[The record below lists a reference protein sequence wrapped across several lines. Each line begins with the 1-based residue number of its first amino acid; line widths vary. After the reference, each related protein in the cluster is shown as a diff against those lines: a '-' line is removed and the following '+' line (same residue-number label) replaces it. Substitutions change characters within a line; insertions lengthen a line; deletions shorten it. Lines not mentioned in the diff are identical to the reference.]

1 MSPPNVSINA
11 GAQDPPPSSSQ
22 RTAKG
27 RGGPGNTG
35 KGKNW
40 GLPEAQRHVTGVT
53 RPIRVSVQKDK
64 LVLLPESDDRRPQEI
79 GLSSEMTTKEVDI
92 LVAGVQRQ
100 MRSWGIA
107 VDGGYWKP
115 ALSVDV
121 KPGGEDRFAELQS
134 VLSGSGIEVQRKLR

>member
-1 MSPPNVSINA
+1 MPNIGVNMGPA
-11 GAQDPPPSSSQ
+11 NQQPPPSSQ
-22 RTAKG
+22 KTAKG
-27 RGGPGNTG
+27 RGGPGNSA

-53 RPIRVSVQKDK
+53 RPIRVAVQKDK
-64 LVLLPESDDRRPQEI
+64 LILLPERDDRRPQEI
-79 GLSSEMTTKEVDI
+79 GLSPEMTSKELDI

-121 KPGGEDRFAELQS
+121 QPGAEDRFAELQS
-134 VLSGSGIEVQRKLR
+134 ALNGSGIEVQRKIR

>member
-1 MSPPNVSINA
+1 MPNIGVNL
-11 GAQDPPPSSSQ
+11 GPGDQPPPQSSPRS
-22 RTAKG
+22 TKG
-27 RGGPGNTG
+27 RGGSGNNA

-53 RPIRVSVQKDK
+53 RPIRITMQKDK
-64 LVLLPESDDRRPQEI
+64 LILLSEREDRRPQEI
-79 GLSSEMTTKEVDI
+79 GLSPEMTSKEVDI

-100 MRSWGIA
+100 MRGWGIA

-121 KPGGEDRFAELQS
+121 QPGAEDRFAELQS
-134 VLSGSGIEVQRKLR
+134 ALNGSGIEVQRKLR

>member
-1 MSPPNVSINA
+1 MPNIGVNM
-11 GAQDPPPSSSQ
+11 GAADQPPPSTSQ

-27 RGGPGNTG
+27 RGGADKGS

-53 RPIRVSVQKDK
+53 RPIRVTMQKDK
-64 LVLLPESDDRRPQEI
+64 LILLPERDDRRPQEI
-79 GLSSEMTTKEVDI
+79 GLSPKMTSKELDI
-92 LVAGVQRQ
+92 LVDGVHRQ

-107 VDGGYWKP
+107 VDGGHWKP

-121 KPGGEDRFAELQS
+121 QPGAEDRFAELKS
-134 VLSGSGIEVQRKLR
+134 NLTGSGIEVQRKIR

>member
-1 MSPPNVSINA
+1 MPNIGVNLGPGDQSPPPN
-11 GAQDPPPSSSQ
+11 SQ

-27 RGGPGNTG
+27 HGGPANNA

-53 RPIRVSVQKDK
+53 RPIRVTMQKDK
-64 LVLLPESDDRRPQEI
+64 LILLPEREDRRRQEI
-79 GLSSEMTTKEVDI
+79 GLSPEMTVKELDS

-115 ALSVDV
+115 ALSVEV
-121 KPGGEDRFAELQS
+121 QPGAEDRFAELQS
-134 VLSGSGIEVQRKLR
+134 ALSGSGIEVQRKIR

>member
-1 MSPPNVSINA
+1 MPNIGVNLGSAEQSPPA
-11 GAQDPPPSSSQ
+11 TSQ
-22 RTAKG
+22 KSAKG
-27 RGGPGNTG
+27 RGGAGTSA

-53 RPIRVSVQKDK
+53 RPIRVAVQKDK
-64 LVLLPESDDRRPQEI
+64 LILLPEREDRRPQEI
-79 GLSSEMTTKEVDI
+79 GLSPEMTAKELDI

-121 KPGGEDRFAELQS
+121 QPGAEGRFAELRS
-134 VLSGSGIEVQRKLR
+134 ALDGSGIEVQRKLR